1 MRVYEIKKRAVLRFD
16 TNSVCYPN
24 LYFKIE
30 DAWHH
35 IEEDLDGFFYMHNNG
50 DMFIRDIIINPDE
63 MQVSILYKEVYDNC
77 YRYLDWKIVL
87 RNIV

>member
-1 MRVYEIKKRAVLRFD
+1 MA
-16 TNSVCYPN
+16 
-24 LYFKIE
+24 
-30 DAWHH
+30 
-35 IEEDLDGFFYMHNNG
+35 FFYMHNNG
-50 DMFIRDIIINPDE
+50 DMFIRDVIINPDE

>member
-16 TNSVCYPN
+16 TNSICYPN

-35 IEEDLDGFFYMHNNG
+35 IEEDLDGFF
-50 DMFIRDIIINPDE
+50 
-63 MQVSILYKEVYDNC
+63 LYA
-77 YRYLDWKIVL
+77 
-87 RNIV
+87 